1 MSSSIFK
8 RNLQK
13 IVTLLL
19 RFAAVMYL
27 FSVVYPYII
36 DPGFESTF
44 GIWIVR
50 WGLIIGIS
58 VFTLGVFILRRFDF
72 LLYGYF
78 LVFITALFQL
88 FVTMISNEPL
98 PGIFVHLYVITT
110 AIYFFTKDIRN
121 TQGHQHHR
129 SRKEKKL
136 N

>member
-19 RFAAVMYL
+19 WFAAVMYL

-50 WGLIIGIS
+50 WGLIIGVS
-58 VFTLGVFILRRFDF
+58 VFSLGVFILRRSDF

-78 LVFITALFQL
+78 LVFIAALFQL
-88 FVTMISNEPL
+88 FITLISNEAL
-98 PGIFVHLYVITT
+98 PGIFIHLYVIAT
-110 AIYFFTKDIRN
+110 AIYFFTKDILS
-121 TQGHQHHR
+121 TQGHQYHR
-129 SRKEKKL
+129 SKKENKL